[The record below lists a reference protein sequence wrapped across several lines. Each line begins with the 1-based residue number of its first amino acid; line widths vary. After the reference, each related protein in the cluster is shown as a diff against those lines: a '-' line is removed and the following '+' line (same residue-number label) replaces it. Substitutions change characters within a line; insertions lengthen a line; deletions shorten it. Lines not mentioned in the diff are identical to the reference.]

1 MLNMGLPE
9 AEVTKYVVEEI
20 GGIVK
25 IRETLDRKLQKMWNE
40 SRILR
45 RKIASNA
52 REIHTARVSSWGCEN
67 GNDDEYLSTIQH
79 DNDWFGNYI

>member
-1 MLNMGLPE
+1 MLNMGLSE
-9 AEVTKYVVEEI
+9 AEATKYVVEEI

-25 IRETLDRKLQKMWNE
+25 IRETLERKLEKLWNQ
-40 SRILR
+40 SRLLR

-52 REIHTARVSSWGCEN
+52 REIHTARVSSWRCEN
-67 GNDDEYLSTIQH
+67 ENDDEYLSTIQH